1 MSRLV
6 VLSLGQ
12 GNLHEGLPTVTAQLG
27 EPDNSYRMKFT
38 ASLPAAPEI
47 PELYRNWQSLYRAF
61 YQRHNLRLG
70 SEELEDNHDDFEI
83 EEAYITNVSEVDL
96 THLCQQF
103 TNSINA
109 WLDSTEFRKI
119 DQQLRT
125 QLKPSEEIR
134 FIIETNDDLLRRI
147 PWYLWNFFDDYPL
160 AEVALSASEYQ
171 QPNKLSKKIRIEK
184 VRILAIFGNSKGIDI
199 SQDRTCLENFSAQ
212 AEIECL
218 VEPRLDQFNDQL
230 WHQGWDILFF
240 AGHSSSHEKGCLQ
253 LNQTDTIALDPL
265 KYALKQAISRG
276 LKLAIFNSCDGLGL
290 AQQLQD
296 LQIGQVIVMR
306 EPVPDGVAQEF
317 LKHFLAEFS
326 RGQSLF
332 VAVRFARE
340 RLQAREGEYP
350 CATWLPVICTNPAEP
365 PMIWPQERNRTE
377 AVDEPGDLAAPP
389 AVSARAKH
397 RKIRVMPRNA
407 ASGTFGSESFSRTG
421 KQNPSAR
428 HRSSITSDRHLQ
440 TLLVASVLVAAL
452 VMGVRYLGM
461 LQPSELKA
469 YDHLMQL
476 RSADEKPDSR
486 LLIVTVDDADIQY
499 QIQQKMNMRWSLSD
513 QALAQLLEKLE
524 QYQPSAIGI
533 DIYRDFSADP
543 NYPDLATRLRQDDR
557 LFAVC
562 KVSAP
567 GDGAPDGI
575 SPPPEVSN
583 ERLSFSDFVADSDRI
598 ARRQL
603 LHLTPP
609 LESPCAAK
617 YAFSYLLARHYLN
630 ARGIKADINRERNL
644 QIGNVVFKQLKSH
657 SSGYQ
662 GVDASGY
669 QLLLNYRSLPSLQ
682 NIADRV
688 ALRDV
693 LSDQINPELLESV
706 KNRIVL
712 IGVSAPSTSDYWET
726 PFSAIALDEEKQIP
740 GVFVQAQMV
749 SHILSTVLDGRR
761 LFWWWSGWVEALWV
775 WGWSLLGGAIAWRI
789 RQPLYLGLGIT
800 VALLTVFG
808 ICFGIFTQAGWIPL
822 IPSALALVSCAVV
835 LKVLPRPHPSSS
847 KKRLQAELRAEIC
860 HLKSR

>member
-1 MSRLV
+1 M

-70 SEELEDNHDDFEI
+70 IEDTEEIDDDFEI
-83 EEAYITNVSEVDL
+83 EEAYVTNVSEVDL
-96 THLCQQF
+96 DDLCQQLS
-103 TNSINA
+103 NQINE
-109 WLDSTEFRKI
+109 WLHSTEFRKI

-147 PWYLWNFFDDYPL
+147 PWYLWNFFEDYPL
-160 AEVALSASEYQ
+160 AEVALSASDYQ
-171 QPNKLSKKIRIEK
+171 QPNKIPTKNRIEK
-184 VRILAIFGNSKGIDI
+184 VRILAIFGNNTGIDI
-199 SQDRTCLENFSAQ
+199 SQDKTCLENFSAQ

-218 VEPRLDQFNDQL
+218 VEPKLDQFNDQL
-230 WHQGWDILFF
+230 WHQDWDILFF
-240 AGHSSSHEKGCLQ
+240 AGHSSSQEKGCLQ

-365 PMIWPQERNRTE
+365 PMIWPQERTQTE
-377 AVDEPGDLAAPP
+377 AVDEAGDLAAPP
-389 AVSARAKH
+389 AVSARVKH
-397 RKIRVMPRNA
+397 KKVRVIPRNA
-407 ASGTFGSESFSRTG
+407 ACGNFGNESVSGTA
-421 KQNPSAR
+421 KQNPSTR
-428 HRSSITSDRHLQ
+428 YRSSITSDRHLQ
-440 TLLVASVLVAAL
+440 TLLLASVLVAAL
-452 VMGVRYLGM
+452 VVGVRHLGM
-461 LQPSELKA
+461 LQPSELQA

-513 QALAQLLEKLE
+513 QALAQLLQKLE

-533 DIYRDFSADP
+533 DIYRDFSVDS
-543 NYPDLATRLRQDDR
+543 NYPDLATRLRQDKR

-567 GDGAPDGI
+567 SDGAPDGI
-575 SPPPEVSN
+575 SPPPEVSK
-583 ERLSFSDFVADSDRI
+583 ERLSFSDFVADSARI

-630 ARGIKADINRERNL
+630 ARGIKADINQQGNL

-669 QLLLNYRSLPSLQ
+669 QLLLNYRSLPFLQ

-693 LSDQINPELLESV
+693 LSDQIKPELLESV
-706 KNRIVL
+706 KNRLVL
-712 IGVSAPSTSDYWET
+712 IGVTAPSTSDYWET
-726 PFSAIALDEEKQIP
+726 PFSAIAPDEEKQIP

-749 SHILSTVLDGRR
+749 SHILSAVLDGRR
-761 LFWWWSGWVEALWV
+761 LFWWWSGWMEALWV
-775 WGWSLLGGAIAWRI
+775 WGWSLLGGVIAWRI
-789 RQPLYLGLGIT
+789 RQPLYVGLGIT

-822 IPSALALVSCAVV
+822 VPSALALVSCAVV
-835 LKVLPRPHPSSS
+835 LKVLPHPHASNS
-847 KKRLQAELRAEIC
+847 KRGLHVEL
-860 HLKSR
+860 

>member
-1 MSRLV
+1 M

-12 GNLHEGLPTVTAQLG
+12 GNLHQGLPAVTAQLG

-47 PELYRNWQSLYRAF
+47 SELYRNWQSLYRAF

-70 SEELEDNHDDFEI
+70 SEEIEENYDDFEI

-109 WLDSTEFRKI
+109 WLHSTEFRKI

-147 PWYLWNFFDDYPL
+147 PWYLWNFFEDYPL

-171 QPNKLSKKIRIEK
+171 QPNKLPTKIRIKK
-184 VRILAIFGNSKGIDI
+184 VRILAIFGNSKGIEI
-199 SQDRTCLENFSAQ
+199 SQDRTCLENLSAQ

-218 VEPRLDQFNDQL
+218 VEPKLDQFNDQL
-230 WHQGWDILFF
+230 WHQDWDILFF
-240 AGHSSSHEKGCLQ
+240 AGHSSSQEKGCLQ

-296 LQIGQVIVMR
+296 LQIPQVIVMR
-306 EPVPDGVAQEF
+306 EPVPDRIAQEF

-326 RGQSLF
+326 RGQSLY

-365 PMIWPQERNRTE
+365 PMIWQQQRTRTE
-377 AVDEPGDLAAPP
+377 VVDEADDLGESLATRGR
-389 AVSARAKH
+389 SGH
-397 RKIRVMPRNA
+397 RKIRVVRRNA
-407 ASGTFGSESFSRTG
+407 ASGNFGSESLSRTG
-421 KQNPSAR
+421 KQNPSVR
-428 HRSSITSDRHLQ
+428 HRSSITSDRHIQ

-452 VMGVRYLGM
+452 VMGVRHLGM
-461 LQPSELKA
+461 LQPSELQA

-499 QIQQKMNMRWSLSD
+499 QIQKKMNMRWSLSD
-513 QALAQLLEKLE
+513 QALAQLLQKLE

-533 DIYRDFSADP
+533 DIYRDFSVDP
-543 NYPDLATRLRQDDR
+543 NYPDLATRLRQDKR

-567 GDGAPDGI
+567 SDGAPDGTP
-575 SPPPEVSN
+575 PPPEVSK

-598 ARRQL
+598 VRRQL

-630 ARGIKADINRERNL
+630 EQGIRADINRERNL
-644 QIGNVVFKQLKSH
+644 QIGNVVFKRLKSH

-682 NIADRV
+682 NIAERI

-693 LSDQINPELLESV
+693 LSDRINPELLESV

-712 IGVSAPSTSDYWET
+712 IGVTAPSSSDYWET
-726 PFSAIALDEEKQIP
+726 PFSAIAPDEEKQIP

-749 SHILSTVLDGRR
+749 SHILSAVLDSRR
-761 LFWWWSGWVEALWV
+761 LFWWWPGWVEALWV
-775 WGWSLLGGAIAWRI
+775 WGWSLLGGVLAWRI
-789 RQPLYLGLGIT
+789 RQPLYLWLGIT

-822 IPSALALVSCAVV
+822 VPSALALVSCAVV

-847 KKRLQAELRAEIC
+847 KRRLQAEL
-860 HLKSR
+860 

>member
-1 MSRLV
+1 
-6 VLSLGQ
+6 
-12 GNLHEGLPTVTAQLG
+12 
-27 EPDNSYRMKFT
+27 
-38 ASLPAAPEI
+38 
-47 PELYRNWQSLYRAF
+47 
-61 YQRHNLRLG
+61 
-70 SEELEDNHDDFEI
+70 
-83 EEAYITNVSEVDL
+83 
-96 THLCQQF
+96 
-103 TNSINA
+103 
-109 WLDSTEFRKI
+109 
-119 DQQLRT
+119 
-125 QLKPSEEIR
+125 
-134 FIIETNDDLLRRI
+134 
-147 PWYLWNFFDDYPL
+147 PL

-171 QPNKLSKKIRIEK
+171 QPNKLPKKIRIGK
-184 VRILAIFGNSKGIDI
+184 VRILAIFGNSIGIDI

-212 AEIECL
+212 VEIEYL
-218 VEPRLDQFNDQL
+218 VEPKLDQFNDQL
-230 WHQGWDILFF
+230 WHQDWDILFF
-240 AGHSSSHEKGCLQ
+240 AGHSSSQEKGCLQ
-253 LNQTDTIALDPL
+253 LNQTDTITLDQL

-340 RLQAREGEYP
+340 RLQGREGEFP

-365 PMIWPQERNRTE
+365 PMIWQQQRTRTE
-377 AVDEPGDLAAPP
+377 AVDEAGDLATSPL
-389 AVSARAKH
+389 VSAPKH
-397 RKIRVMPRNA
+397 RKVRVTPRNA
-407 ASGTFGSESFSRTG
+407 TVGNIESKSLSRTA
-421 KQNPSAR
+421 KRNPSAR
-428 HRSSITSDRHLQ
+428 HRSSITNNHRLR

-452 VMGVRYLGM
+452 VMEVRYLGM
-461 LQPSELKA
+461 LQPSELQA

-476 RSADEKPDSR
+476 RRADEKPDPR
-486 LLIVTVDDADIQY
+486 LLIVTIDEADIQY

-513 QALAQLLEKLE
+513 QALAQLLQKLE
-524 QYQPSAIGI
+524 QYQPNAIGI
-533 DIYRDFSADP
+533 DIYRDFSVDP
-543 NYPDLATRLRQDDR
+543 NYPDLATRLRQDKR

-567 GDGAPDGI
+567 SDGVPDGT
-575 SPPPEVSN
+575 SPPPEISK
-583 ERLSFSDFVADSDRI
+583 ERQSFSDFVADGDRI
-598 ARRQL
+598 ARRQV

-609 LESPCAAK
+609 LNSPCAAK

-630 ARGIKADINRERNL
+630 GQGIKADINRERKL
-644 QIGNVVFKQLKSH
+644 QIGNVVFKRLKSH

-682 NIADRV
+682 NIASRV

-693 LSDQINPELLESV
+693 LSDRINPELLDSV

-712 IGVSAPSTSDYWET
+712 IGVTAPSTSDYWET
-726 PFSAIALDEEKQIP
+726 PFRASAADEEKQIP

-749 SHILSTVLDGRR
+749 SHILSAVLDGRP

-775 WGWSLLGGAIAWRI
+775 WGWSLLGGVIAWRI
-789 RQPLYLGLGIT
+789 RQPLYLGLAIA
-800 VALLTVFG
+800 VALLILFS

-822 IPSALALVSCAVV
+822 VPSALALVSCAVV
-835 LKVLPRPHPSSS
+835 LKVLPRLHTSNS
-847 KKRLQAELRAEIC
+847 KKHFPSEL
-860 HLKSR
+860 